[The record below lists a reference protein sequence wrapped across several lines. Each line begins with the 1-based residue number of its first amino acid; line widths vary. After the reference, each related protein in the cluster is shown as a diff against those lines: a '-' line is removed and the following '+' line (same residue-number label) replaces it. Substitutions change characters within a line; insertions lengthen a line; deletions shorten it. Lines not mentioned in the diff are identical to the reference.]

1 LRPTRVKKSATMFP
15 RVTATGSQQMGRT
28 MPGRLLRLSVLALA
42 GGLMAVLVGHMWG
55 RYSQQADASGLE
67 RYLGAYVVPASKDL
81 EPYQSAEGRSR
92 AAGAQEA
99 SALHD

>member
-1 LRPTRVKKSATMFP
+1 
-15 RVTATGSQQMGRT
+15 MGRT

>member
-1 LRPTRVKKSATMFP
+1 
-15 RVTATGSQQMGRT
+15 MGKT
-28 MPGRLLRLSVLALA
+28 MPGRLLRLSVLALV
-42 GGLMAVLVGHMWG
+42 GGLMAVLVGHLWG

-81 EPYQSAEGRSR
+81 ESYQSAEGRAR

>member
-1 LRPTRVKKSATMFP
+1 
-15 RVTATGSQQMGRT
+15 MGKT
-28 MPGRLLRLSVLALA
+28 MPGRLLRLSALALV
-42 GGLMAVLVGHMWG
+42 GGLMAVLAGHMWG
-55 RYSQQADASGLE
+55 RYSQQQADASGLE

-81 EPYQSAEGRSR
+81 EPYQSAEGRAR

>member
-1 LRPTRVKKSATMFP
+1 MRKI
-15 RVTATGSQQMGRT
+15 
-28 MPGRLLRLSVLALA
+28 MPGRWLRLSVLALV

-55 RYSQQADASGLE
+55 RYSQQAEASGLE

-81 EPYQSAEGRSR
+81 EPYQSAEGRAR
-92 AAGAQEA
+92 APGAQEA

>member
-1 LRPTRVKKSATMFP
+1 MR
-15 RVTATGSQQMGRT
+15 GI

-42 GGLMAVLVGHMWG
+42 GVLMAVLVGHMWDH
-55 RYSQQADASGLE
+55 YSQQAEAGLE
-67 RYLGAYVVPASKDL
+67 RYLGAYVISPSKDQ
-81 EPYQSAEGRSR
+81 EPYQSAEGRAR